1 MILIGVTMK
10 MVLEIFI
17 NIGTNLGVIPATGIP
32 LPLVSAGGTITV
44 MTLFSLGVVQSI
56 INSSNISK
64 NNRNIIDNY

>member
-1 MILIGVTMK
+1 
-10 MVLEIFI
+10 
-17 NIGTNLGVIPATGIP
+17 
-32 LPLVSAGGTITV
+32 LVSAGGTITV